1 MDIKLWYNKD
11 VEQWRWTLSD
21 PDDQST
27 LESGNSRDLRTAME
41 DVAKTVEWML
51 EVPRKSEA
59 LDREILRSQD
69 HRMGFDTESK

>member
-1 MDIKLWYNKD
+1 M
-11 VEQWRWTLSD
+11 SD

-51 EVPRKSEA
+51 EVPHKSEV
-59 LDREILRSQD
+59 LSGESLRYQD
-69 HRMGFDTESK
+69 HRLGFDTESK